1 MGVDFHWIGTT
12 ISSGSSHNGFS
23 KIVSFPSVAGFP
35 AYGTEISRAYN
46 TPYSAGSIMVTVN
59 GVNYYSQFADFVT
72 YADGAGGTFTAW
84 ENINTYGYNGVP
96 FATYN
101 YTSPYPQTSYYD
113 FGGYIGGQYTQY
125 YTQDFY
131 FHDGSG
137 SYTVEH
143 PNLNYYSYGT
153 FIAQSSTA
161 ETMMYNGTSGPVPT
175 GRNELVDY
183 KWDGSGGYF
192 TAFAGYSGSYYP
204 YGTVVEYGFTNM
216 NNTQYINGSY
226 YDDGTYTN
234 TDAWIHN
241 GSGSIIQGSVSGL
254 GSYYAYGTY
263 ITSDG
268 MYNYYWNGSGGYYTE
283 NI

>member
-1 MGVDFHWIGTT
+1 MGVKFHRIGLA
-12 ISSGSSHNGFS
+12 ISSGVSHNGFGA
-23 KIVSFPSVAGFP
+23 IVSFPTGGSYP

-46 TPYSAGSIMVTVN
+46 TPYSAGSVMVVVN

-84 ENINTYGYNGVP
+84 ENINTYGYTGVP

-204 YGTVVEYGFTNM
+204 NGTIIEYGSTTNYDTTTVGGLGSV
-216 NNTQYINGSY
+216 NNGMYNIPNTWVYDGMGGSSSTTIYGGSY
-226 YDDGTYTN
+226 Y
-234 TDAWIHN
+234 
-241 GSGSIIQGSVSGL
+241 S
-254 GSYYAYGTY
+254 YGTF
-263 ITSDG
+263 IGNDGSSD
-268 MYNYYWNGSGGYYTE
+268 YYWNGSGGYYT
-283 NI
+283 

>member
-1 MGVDFHWIGTT
+1 MGVDLHRIGTT
-12 ISSGSSHNGFS
+12 ISSGVSHSGFGS
-23 KIVSFPSVAGFP
+23 IVSYPSGSGFP

-46 TPYSAGSIMVTVN
+46 TPYSAGTVMVVVN

-84 ENINTYGYNGVP
+84 ENINYYGYTGTP
-96 FATYN
+96 FATLT

-113 FGGYIGGQYTQY
+113 FGGYVGGQYTQY

-131 FHDGSG
+131 LYDGSG

-143 PNLNYYSYGT
+143 PYLNYYSYGT
-153 FIAQSSTA
+153 FIAQSSTP
-161 ETMMYNGTSGPVPT
+161 ETMYYNGTSGPVPT

-204 YGTVVEYGFTNM
+204 NGTVVEYGSSNMDNTN
-216 NNTQYINGSY
+216 YINGNSY
-226 YDDGTYTN
+226 PNGTYTN

-241 GSGSIIQGSVSGL
+241 GSGSIVQGSVYNL

-268 MYNYYWNGSGGYYTE
+268 MYNYYWDGSGGYYTE
-283 NI
+283 YI